1 MSVLRATVPDISSK
15 KDLVQ
20 WGGIFS
26 LFVWGFCS
34 SKTEKNIYKTTLTTS
49 HNAFREKKTK
59 KNPIPIKEHI
69 FPWIFFLGIWKVF
82 VCLFLFDQLT
92 CQRVGWKLISN
103 TIRRKQLKSF
113 RQRAEIWWITKIC
126 KWNKNS
132 GEGGGERGRKKREY
146 GGLRWRCF
154 W

>member
-1 MSVLRATVPDISSK
+1 MRWYFFFVCLGVL
-15 KDLVQ
+15 
-20 WGGIFS
+20 
-26 LFVWGFCS
+26 LF
-34 SKTEKNIYKTTLTTS
+34 KNRKNIYKTTLTTS

-59 KNPIPIKEHI
+59 KPIPIKEHI

>member
-1 MSVLRATVPDISSK
+1 MHL
-15 KDLVQ
+15 
-20 WGGIFS
+20 
-26 LFVWGFCS
+26 
-34 SKTEKNIYKTTLTTS
+34 
-49 HNAFREKKTK
+49 EKKKQK
-59 KNPIPIKEHI
+59 KPIPIKEHI

-132 GEGGGERGRKKREY
+132 GEGGGKGGGKKENMEVY
-146 GGLRWRCF
+146 GDGVFGSSSLTSGPHLKINQL
-154 W
+154 

>member
-1 MSVLRATVPDISSK
+1 MRWYFFFVCLGF
-15 KDLVQ
+15 L
-20 WGGIFS
+20 
-26 LFVWGFCS
+26 LF
-34 SKTEKNIYKTTLTTS
+34 KNRKNIYKTTLTTS
-49 HNAFREKKTK
+49 HNAFREKKPK
-59 KNPIPIKEHI
+59 KKPIPIKEHI

-132 GEGGGERGRKKREY
+132 GEGGGGKGEEKKRI
-146 GGLRWRCF
+146 WRF
-154 W
+154 KVTVFLVVAV